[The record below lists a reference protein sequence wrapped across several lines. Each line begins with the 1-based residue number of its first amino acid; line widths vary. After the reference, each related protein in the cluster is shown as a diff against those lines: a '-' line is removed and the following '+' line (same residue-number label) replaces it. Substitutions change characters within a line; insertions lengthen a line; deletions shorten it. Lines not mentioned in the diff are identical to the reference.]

1 MNLPCRINHSIQVM
15 SVVLLNLP
23 PDLQRRLK
31 LNSSWV
37 DGTGA
42 GCNVA
47 YRRFQI
53 VVVQSTHEV
62 ETNAG

>member
-1 MNLPCRINHSIQVM
+1 M
-15 SVVLLNLP
+15 SVVSLNLSL
-23 PDLQRRLK
+23 DLQRCLK

-37 DGTGA
+37 DNVGA

-47 YRRFQI
+47 YRHFQI

-62 ETNAG
+62 ETNVG